1 MIILSSVEK
10 TREFPVS
17 PGRPQL
23 SPSPGRC
30 QGSLGRKAGRRGSR
44 VPFAPSCSQDQE
56 PDVSCMHEKQLLV
69 KRRVQMM
76 VVSGIEMD

>member
-1 MIILSSVEK
+1 M
-10 TREFPVS
+10 S

-44 VPFAPSCSQDQE
+44 VPFAPSHSQDQE
-56 PDVSCMHEKQLLV
+56 PDVSRVREKQSLAE
-69 KRRVQMM
+69 RGVQVT

>member
-1 MIILSSVEK
+1 M
-10 TREFPVS
+10 S

-44 VPFAPSCSQDQE
+44 VPFAPFRSQDQE
-56 PDVSCMHEKQLLV
+56 PDVSRVREKQSLA
-69 KRRVQMM
+69 KRGVEVM
-76 VVSGIEMD
+76 VVGGIEMD